1 MSVRTVNVV
10 DPRLEPPPE
19 PVFTINL
26 GPGQWQTYDI
36 PASGLSDTLVTFN
49 NLTMLGPNRIYS
61 DKFEIR
67 YKLQITMNGP
77 ASADTGGAIPIPSYG
92 SWCFDSF
99 PLNKVTD
106 QLRVNINGGASYSR
120 PAYTVPFL
128 ERYWDQEK
136 LLKCYADTCPVLK
149 PQSMVDYGNSLDT
162 FARSRLSSAPNSTDQ
177 VFLQNPYR
185 YKQCIAPERFC
196 NSIQYTTTG
205 TANGAATIV
214 ATIREPLLVSPF
226 NGHLLHNYGSP
237 LYNITSLDFTFT
249 LNDLRNMIMVHPKLK
264 LSNYSVHILEASIC
278 YEVFSLQP
286 GVQVPSV
293 INRNFIQRTTF
304 VTDYK
309 GPTDV
314 DTLATTPQEIISGV
328 YTLGTIPTAIWVFVA
343 PNLGSY
349 GTFNSDSTDVVSHF
363 YNKLFG
369 CIKHISITLGNT
381 TQILNTTSSYDRYR
395 ICKANGLQDDFYS
408 FHNESRIAN
417 YISLAGS
424 TVTPHYFGGLAGSV
438 LRLVPGVD
446 LLTPDVLIPGANA
459 NQMICQVA
467 VSFTYDFGHLENTT
481 FKSTPL
487 ALWLMFEYS
496 GVITLSPGHCVI
508 DTMPIKNVA
517 AAQQAASTMETVIPS
532 EVTGETAPTGDP
544 GQISGTGWLDNLK
557 NGLRQFWNKLKK
569 SKVLSV
575 AADIGTDYLPAQFKP
590 LKAPIKNL
598 VGQIEG
604 DGYDLNNIMSD
615 GGDDNMSGGAVM
627 GLGDFC

>member
-1 MSVRTVNVV
+1 MSVTTVNVV

-19 PVFTINL
+19 PVYPIVL
-26 GPGQWQTYDI
+26 GPSQVQPYVI
-36 PASGLSDTLVTFN
+36 PASGLSDTIITFN

-61 DKFEIR
+61 DKFEIM
-67 YKLQITMNGP
+67 YKIQITMTGP
-77 ASADTGGAIPIPSYG
+77 STADSSSTAIPIPSFG

-99 PLNKVTD
+99 PLSKVTD

-149 PQSMVDYGNSLDT
+149 PQAITDYGNALDT
-162 FARSRLSSAPNSTDQ
+162 YARSRLSAASNNFIQ
-177 VFLQNPYR
+177 VYLQNPYR

-196 NSIQYTTTG
+196 NNITYTNTG
-205 TANGAATIV
+205 SANGVATIV

-226 NGHLLHNYGSP
+226 NGHLLQNHGAP

-249 LNDLRNMIMVHPKLK
+249 LNDLRNMIMVHPNLK
-264 LSNYSVHILEASIC
+264 LSDYSIHILEASIC
-278 YEVFSLQP
+278 YDVLSLQP
-286 GVQVPSV
+286 GVQVPSI
-293 INRNFIQRTTF
+293 INRNYIQRTQY

-309 GPTDV
+309 GPTNV
-314 DTLATTPQEIISGV
+314 ETLATIPQNVTSGV
-328 YTLGTIPTAIWVFVA
+328 YTLGSVPTAIWVFVA
-343 PNLGSY
+343 PTLGRY
-349 GTFNSDSTDVVSHF
+349 GTFTSDSNDVVSHI

-369 CIKHISITLGNT
+369 NIKHISITLGNT

-408 FHNESRIAN
+408 FHNESRIVN
-417 YISLAGS
+417 FLSLSGS
-424 TVTPHYFGGLAGSV
+424 TIIPHYLGGLAGSV

-446 LLTPDVLIPGANA
+446 LITPDVLVPGSNA
-459 NQMICQVA
+459 NQMICQVS
-467 VSFTYDFGHLENTT
+467 VDFTYDFGTLENMK
-481 FKSTPL
+481 FPSTPL

-496 GVITLSPGHCVI
+496 GVITLSPGHCEI

-517 AAQQAASTMETVIPS
+517 AAQQLANTMDTVVPS
-532 EVTGETAPTGDP
+532 EVTGEVVPTGDS
-544 GQISGTGWLDNLK
+544 GQVTGTGWLDNLK
-557 NGLRQFWNKLKK
+557 NGLRRFWDKLRK
-569 SKVLSV
+569 SKLLSV

-604 DGYDLNNIMSD
+604 SGYDMNNVMEDD
-615 GGDDNMSGGAVM
+615 GDNMSGGAVM